1 MIHFTYDKTFEG
13 FLSLVSDSYELNLK
27 PERITAPDNY
37 QAEFFCDTFDV
48 ATDKEKS
55 DELWK
60 RLHEK
65 LSENA
70 CRMLSTVFLSELPGI
85 ELLLYQFIDK
95 ALNSPQNIESNFAE
109 PCVMEVSNIFKKVA
123 REAQRTSMFV
133 RFQKTADEVFY
144 ASFDPKYNVLPLTIH
159 HFKNRFADQKWVIFD
174 TRRKYGYF
182 YDLDK
187 VAEITFASSHINAV
201 NGNIDDEIR
210 AEDDLQFR
218 ELWKN
223 YFTSL
228 TIKERI
234 NRKLHL
240 QHLPKRF
247 WKYLPEKQPF

>member
-1 MIHFTYDKTFEG
+1 MIHFTYDKTFDG
-13 FLSLVSDSYELNLK
+13 FLNLVAYSYELGLK
-27 PERITAPDNY
+27 PERITSVDNY
-37 QAEFFCDTFDV
+37 QTDFFCETFNV
-48 ATDKEKS
+48 VTDKEKS

-65 LSENA
+65 LSDNA
-70 CRMLSTVFLSELPGI
+70 CHIISTVFLSELPEV
-85 ELLLYQFIDK
+85 ELLLYRFIDK
-95 ALNSPQNIESNFAE
+95 ALNSSQNIESNFAE
-109 PCVMEVSNIFKKVA
+109 PCVMEVSALFKKVA
-123 REAQRTSMFV
+123 REAQRVSMFV
-133 RFQKTADEVFY
+133 RFQKTSDDVFY
-144 ASFDPKYNVLPLTIH
+144 ASFDPKYNVLPLTIG
-159 HFKNRFADQKWVIFD
+159 HFKNRFADQKWAIFD
-174 TRRKYGYF
+174 THRKYGYF

-187 VAEITFASSHINAV
+187 VSEITFTTLHVHTAS
-201 NGNIDDEIR
+201 GNIDTEIM